1 MRGGNNDVQVPYR
14 LPYACATCGVSFS
27 RHEKQLIALA
37 AQRAQDAQTGYC
49 SDYCSKNQPMGF
61 HEIKEFQKG
70 HVALH
75 ATLKQADVDQ
85 IGKRHA
91 NRFLSDAYSAR
102 ASCEGKWSVATCAQ
116 TT

>member
-1 MRGGNNDVQVPYR
+1 
-14 LPYACATCGVSFS
+14 
-27 RHEKQLIALA
+27 
-37 AQRAQDAQTGYC
+37 
-49 SDYCSKNQPMGF
+49 MGF

-116 TT
+116 TM